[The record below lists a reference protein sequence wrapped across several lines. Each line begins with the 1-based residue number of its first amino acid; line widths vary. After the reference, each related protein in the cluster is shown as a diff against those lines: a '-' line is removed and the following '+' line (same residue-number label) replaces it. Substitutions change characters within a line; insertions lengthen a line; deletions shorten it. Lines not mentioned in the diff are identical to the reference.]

1 MTELEVFL
9 KAIEIND
16 PAERSAFLD
25 NYGDVS
31 IRQRV
36 EALINSHGGAGGFTQ
51 PSNLAAALDQAG
63 SNSSRSRSEEKPGS
77 IIAGRYKLL
86 EPIGEGGMGAV
97 WMADQLEPVKRRV
110 AVKLIRTERDGSSM
124 ILSRFEAERQAIAL
138 MDHPNIA
145 KLLDAGTTGDAPR
158 PFFVMELVKGVPLTD
173 FCDEHRLS
181 IPDRLHLFV
190 QICSAVQHAHQKG
203 IIHRDLKPSNIL
215 VEMHGDKPAPKVID
229 FGLAKAMSG
238 QPLTERTLFT
248 GFGTVAGTPL
258 YMAPEQAKFSAV
270 DVDTRADVYAL
281 GVILYELLTGSTPI
295 ERATLKQAALD
306 EMLRTIRESDPP
318 TPSKRLSSTDAAPS
332 VAANRQTEPL
342 KLGRIVKG
350 DLDWIV
356 MKALAKERNRR
367 YETAN
372 EFARDVERFLN
383 DEPVAVGPP
392 SAAYKLRKFVQ
403 RNRTQVV
410 AASLVLLALLAGF
423 AGTAFGLV
431 RAEANRLA
439 AVAAAEREAGERKKA
454 EAATSSALANEAA
467 ANAVIKFFEDKVFAA
482 ANPKGQDGGLGHEVT
497 LREAVDASLPA
508 LATDFA
514 DKPLV
519 EARLRSALGQTFF
532 YLGQYARAVEQYE
545 RAHALLL
552 NHRGAEHTETLMALS
567 ALANNYARVNRHAE
581 ALKIRQE
588 VVEAR
593 KRSLPRDHPDT
604 LASIHSL
611 SNSLVVVNRHDE
623 ALKLREQVLAARQ
636 RTLSPDHAETL
647 SSMINLA
654 RSYTAMNRRQE
665 ATKLYEQTLAAQK
678 RTLPVDHPDVLMSVN
693 NLAASY
699 AGLNR
704 QAEALKL
711 REETLSALK
720 KVLPPDHPNLLGS
733 MHNLA
738 NSYAALNR
746 HAEAL
751 KLREKTLAA
760 RRRTLPHDHPD
771 VLMSMNNLANSYAI
785 MNRHPGAVK
794 LFEETLAAQKRVLP
808 PDHPNT
814 LMSLHN
820 LARSYTAVNRHAD
833 ALPLIDEFLAK
844 VNRPGVNPRSVP
856 SAVSVR
862 FQCCRAL
869 GDVAGCRKTA
879 ELWENRSPSD
889 DEGLYS
895 AACYRA
901 VTASLQAGGRSN
913 QDLRVAKEDAD
924 KAMTWL
930 TKAVAA
936 GWKDSNRIKKD
947 SDLDYLS
954 DREDFKKLLGELNA
968 KSAQTKSRAKR
979 NPRRTNDIEG
989 FRVHVAA
996 GRYRSLWSGTSKTLQ

>member
-9 KAIEIND
+9 KAIEIDD

-25 NYGDVS
+25 QYGDHS

-36 EALINSHGGAGGFTQ
+36 EALVNAHGKAGGFTQ
-51 PSNLAAALDQAG
+51 PPNPASALDQPG
-63 SNSSRSRSEEKPGS
+63 SDSSQSRIEEKPGTV
-77 IIAGRYKLL
+77 IAGRYKLL
-86 EPIGEGGMGAV
+86 ESIGEGGMGTV

-124 ILSRFEAERQAIAL
+124 LLSRFEAERQAIAL

-145 KLLDAGTTGDAPR
+145 KLLDAGTTGDASR

-181 IPDRLHLFV
+181 IPDRLNLFM
-190 QICSAVQHAHQKG
+190 QICTAVQHAHQKG
-203 IIHRDLKPSNIL
+203 IIHRDLKPSNVL
-215 VEMHGDKPAPKVID
+215 VEMHNDKPVPKVID

-238 QPLTERTLFT
+238 QPLTDRTLFT

-258 YMAPEQAKFSAV
+258 YMAPEQARFPAV

-306 EMLRTIRESDPP
+306 EMLRTIRESEPP

-383 DEPVAVGPP
+383 DEPVAAGPP

-410 AASLVLLALLAGF
+410 AGGLVLLALLAGF

-431 RAEANRLA
+431 RAETNRLV
-439 AVAAAEREAGERKKA
+439 AVAAAERESGERKKA
-454 EAATSSALANEAA
+454 EAAAIAALENEAA
-467 ANAVIKFFEDKVFAA
+467 AQAVIKFFEDKVFAA

-497 LREAVDASLPA
+497 VREAVDASLPA

-519 EARLRSALGQTFF
+519 EARLRSALGQTFH

-545 RAHALLL
+545 RAQSLSLK
-552 NHRGAEHTETLMALS
+552 HRGAEHTETLTILS

-581 ALKIRQE
+581 ALKIRE
-588 VVEAR
+588 EILEAR
-593 KRSLPRDHPDT
+593 KRSLSLDHPDT
-604 LASIHSL
+604 LASMHNL
-611 SNSLVVVNRHDE
+611 SNSLAVVNRHDE
-623 ALKLREQVLAARQ
+623 ALKLREEVLAARQ
-636 RTLSPDHAETL
+636 RTLAPDHADTL

-665 ATKLYEQTLAAQK
+665 ATKLYEQVLAVQK

-699 AGLNR
+699 AGLSR
-704 QAEALKL
+704 HAEALKL

-720 KVLPPDHPNLLGS
+720 NVLPPDHPNLLGS
-733 MHNLA
+733 MQNLA

-746 HAEAL
+746 RDEAL
-751 KLREKTLAA
+751 KLRETTLAA
-760 RRRTLPHDHPD
+760 RKRTLPRDHPD

-785 MNRHPGAVK
+785 MNRHADAVK

-820 LARSYTAVNRHAD
+820 LARSYAAVNRHAE
-833 ALPLIDEFLAK
+833 ALPMIDEFLAK
-844 VNRPGVNPRSVP
+844 ASRPGVNPRSVP
-856 SAVSVR
+856 SAVSMR

-869 GDVAGCRKTA
+869 GNVADCRKTA
-879 ELWENRSPSD
+879 ELWEKQSPSD
-889 DEGLYS
+889 YEGLYS

-901 VTASLQAGGRSN
+901 ITASLQAGARN
-913 QDLRVAKEDAD
+913 TEDVRLAKEDAD
-924 KAMTWL
+924 KAMNWL
-930 TKAVAA
+930 IKAVAA
-936 GWKDSNRIKKD
+936 GWKDSDYIKKD
-947 SDLDYLS
+947 SALDYLRG
-954 DREDFKKLLGELNA
+954 REDFKKLISDLSA
-968 KSAQTKSRAKR
+968 KSAQTKNK
-979 NPRRTNDIEG
+979 G
-989 FRVHVAA
+989 
-996 GRYRSLWSGTSKTLQ
+996 Q